1 MRIVET
7 KDMVKVDRL
16 NKVEDMGSLRAFAS
30 LTIMNAFVV
39 KGLKVVNGVNGL
51 FVSMPSQKGKDDKYY
66 DTFFPLTKECR
77 DGINKLVLAKYNEEG
92 GQ

>member
-1 MRIVET
+1 
-7 KDMVKVDRL
+7 MVKVDRL

-66 DTFFPLTKECR
+66 DTFFPLTKEIR
-77 DGINKLVLAKYNEEG
+77 DGVNKVVLAKYNEEG

>member
-1 MRIVET
+1 VRIVET

-66 DTFFPLTKECR
+66 DTFFPLTKEIR
-77 DGINKLVLAKYNEEG
+77 DGVNKVVLAKYNEEG

>member
-66 DTFFPLTKECR
+66 DTFFPLTKEIR
-77 DGINKLVLAKYNEEG
+77 DGVNKVVLAKYNEEG

>member
-7 KDMVKVDRL
+7 KDMVKVDSL

-66 DTFFPLTKECR
+66 DTFFPLTKEIR
-77 DGINKLVLAKYNEEG
+77 DGVNKVVLAKYNEEG